1 MASALAGRIRSD
13 SIRNRVAIVDAALH
27 ALSETPFASMADIA
41 GAAGVSRGTLYG
53 HFPSRRA
60 LVLAASG
67 CAAIALKEVFTHL
80 DPALA
85 PQDALGALVA
95 TSWRELGYFTGILV
109 AAQVDLRAEEL
120 ERLRNVP
127 MSGIVSILER
137 GRDAGAFRSDQ
148 DVGWQVACILA
159 VMHVGAMRIAAGR
172 PESNVADEMT
182 STVWAVLAAEFEG
195 SA

>member
-1 MASALAGRIRSD
+1 MASALVRSIRSD
-13 SIRNRVAIVDAALH
+13 ASRNHIAIVDAALNT
-27 ALSETPFASMADIA
+27 LSEAPFASMADIA
-41 GAAGVSRGTLYG
+41 AVAGVSRGTLYG
-53 HFPSRRA
+53 HFPSRRTLVVAA
-60 LVLAASG
+60 LGRASF
-67 CAAIALKEVFTHL
+67 ALKEVFTHL

-85 PQDALGALVA
+85 SQDALGALVA
-95 TSWRELGYFTGILV
+95 TSWRELGHFAGILM
-109 AAQVDLRAEEL
+109 AAQIDLSAAEL

-127 MSGIVSILER
+127 VAGIVSFLER
-137 GRDAGAFRSDQ
+137 GRVAGAFRSDQ

-159 VMHVGAMRIAAGR
+159 VLHLGALRIAAGR